1 MCSCNKLQT
10 VDVVELGRH
19 LVSEQP
25 ACSSGRHGPCVDVL
39 RVTPDEI
46 AEGTFVGDFL
56 CPRYDANLVQRADL
70 GRQSTVHAEH
80 LAVDNGCE
88 GKEVEDLTTRLP
100 DRGVAVLGLALLVEA
115 VHLGDLSRL
124 VVSTH
129 QRHSVGESTPSVR
142 YGWGRAYYILGLQ
155 AHQQRKGLQT
165 EVAAVDKV
173 AKEYEVLLAVANH
186 RVSRRSGVR
195 HGPGTPPVVDAPA
208 AAPRLLLFIV
218 TLHIVAV
225 AARGAGGANVVWV
238 ALEPPLHLALDLGV
252 CDAGGRL
259 EVGGVDLAGQGH
271 GRRLRGLWCVV
282 GHASSDAEQL
292 EEVVELAVDVS
303 AHGDGRPDGLDV

>member
-46 AEGTFVGDFL
+46 AEGAFVGNLL
-56 CPRYDANLVQRADL
+56 CSRYDANLVQRADL

-124 VVSTH
+124 VISTH
-129 QRHSVGESTPSVR
+129 QRHSVGKSTPSVR
-142 YGWGRAYYILGLQ
+142 YRWGRACYILGLQ

-173 AKEYEVLLAVANH
+173 AKEYEVLLAVAND
-186 RVSRRSGVR
+186 RVARRSRV
-195 HGPGTPPVVDAPA
+195 
-208 AAPRLLLFIV
+208 
-218 TLHIVAV
+218 
-225 AARGAGGANVVWV
+225 
-238 ALEPPLHLALDLGV
+238 
-252 CDAGGRL
+252 
-259 EVGGVDLAGQGH
+259 
-271 GRRLRGLWCVV
+271 
-282 GHASSDAEQL
+282 
-292 EEVVELAVDVS
+292 
-303 AHGDGRPDGLDV
+303 